1 MWMELRVAVLGD
13 VKAMVWPRRP
23 LMVMV
28 TGDDWDVETEVAGLI
43 VVVSSIVR
51 GSPLARRI

>member
-1 MWMELRVAVLGD
+1 MELRGAVLGD

-28 TGDDWDVETEVAGLI
+28 TGEAEVAGLG
-43 VVVSSIVR
+43 VVSSMVR
-51 GSPLARRI
+51 GLPLPRGI